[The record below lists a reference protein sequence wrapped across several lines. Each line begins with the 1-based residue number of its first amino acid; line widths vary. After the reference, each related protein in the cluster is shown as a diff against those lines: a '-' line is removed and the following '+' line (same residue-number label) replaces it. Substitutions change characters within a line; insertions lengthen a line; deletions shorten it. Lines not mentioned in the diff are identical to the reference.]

1 MSARVESPST
11 VEEAAELVRAA
22 DRAEETLRW
31 RGGGTKLGWG
41 RPTPGPDVEVLTAG
55 LDAIV
60 EHNRGDLTGVL
71 QAGVPLQRAQEVFAD
86 AGQML
91 ALDPDS
97 GNGAATIGGVVA
109 TADQGPLR
117 HHYGAVRDL
126 LLGMTVVL
134 SDGTTARSGGVVIKN
149 VAGYD
154 LAKLFAGSFGTLGL
168 IVQIVVRLHPRAP
181 RPLTVIGSSD
191 DPQALAQAA
200 FSLAHEVFEI
210 EALDIFWRAGAGEVI
225 ALVGGG
231 APEHQAEVAST
242 HFREAGVA
250 AETTEDLARWER
262 QRRLQ
267 RSSDG
272 VVVRLSGLPAELGRV
287 LELAESCGATAL
299 GRAGLGVSFL
309 SLPPAAPD
317 ELVGVVEDVRA
328 RLRPRSCTVLDAP
341 EEVRAKL
348 DVWGER
354 DEGAVGLMRRIKER
368 FDPKGLCNPGIYI
381 GGM

>member
-1 MSARVESPST
+1 M
-11 VEEAAELVRAA
+11 
-22 DRAEETLRW
+22 
-31 RGGGTKLGWG
+31 
-41 RPTPGPDVEVLTAG
+41 
-55 LDAIV
+55 
-60 EHNRGDLTGVL
+60 
-71 QAGVPLQRAQEVFAD
+71 
-86 AGQML
+86 
-91 ALDPDS
+91 
-97 GNGAATIGGVVA
+97 
-109 TADQGPLR
+109 
-117 HHYGAVRDL
+117 
-126 LLGMTVVL
+126 
-134 SDGTTARSGGVVIKN
+134 IKN

-168 IVQIVVRLHPRAP
+168 IVQVVVRLHPRPP

-191 DPQALAQAA
+191 DPRALARAA
-200 FSLAHEVFEI
+200 FSLAQEVFEK

-250 AETTEDLARWER
+250 AETAEDLARWDR

-272 VVVRLSGLPAELGRV
+272 VIVRVSGLPAELGRV
-287 LELAESCGATAL
+287 LELTESCGAAAL

-328 RLRPRSCTVLDAP
+328 RLQPRSCTVLDAP

-354 DEGAVGLMRRIKER
+354 DEGAMELMRRIKER

>member
-1 MSARVESPST
+1 MESPST
-11 VEEAAELVRAA
+11 VQEAAELVRAA

-41 RPTPGPDVEVLTAG
+41 GPTPGPDVEVSTAG
-55 LDAIV
+55 LDGII

-71 QAGVPLQRAQEVFAD
+71 QAGVPLQRAQEVFAE

-91 ALDPDS
+91 SLDPDT

-109 TADQGPLR
+109 SADQGPLR
-117 HHYGAVRDL
+117 HRYGAVRDL

-134 SDGTTARSGGVVIKN
+134 ADGTTARSGGVVIKN

-154 LAKLFAGSFGTLGL
+154 LAKLVAGSFGTLGL
-168 IVQIVVRLHPRAP
+168 IVQVVVRLHPRPP

-191 DPQALAQAA
+191 DPRALARAA
-200 FSLAHEVFEI
+200 FSLAQEVFEI

-231 APEHQAEVAST
+231 APEHQAKVAST

-250 AETTEDLARWER
+250 AETAEDLARWDR

-272 VVVRLSGLPAELGRV
+272 VIVRVSGLPAELGRV
-287 LELAESCGATAL
+287 LELAESCGAAAL

-328 RLRPRSCTVLDAP
+328 RLQPRSCTVLDAP

-354 DEGAVGLMRRIKER
+354 DEGAMELMRRIKER